1 MNIGLRM
8 GLTIASIA
16 VFIVITLLITGTRL
30 NIKYSIVW
38 LIWAL
43 LLIFMAIF
51 PETFYGVSDLLGIE
65 LPVNAVFLIMIAL
78 LYGLTLFVY
87 IMISKHNEEIIKLT
101 YEISVLKKELDELK
115 KKNER

>member
-8 GLTIASIA
+8 GLTIASVA
-16 VFIVITLLITGTRL
+16 VLIVVALLISKKRL

-38 LIWAL
+38 LIWSL
-43 LLIFMAIF
+43 LLVFMSIF
-51 PETFYGVSDLLGIE
+51 PETFYGISDLLGIE

-78 LYGLTLFVY
+78 LYALTLFVY
-87 IMISKHNEEIIKLT
+87 IMISKHSEEIVKLT
-101 YEISVLKKELDELK
+101 YQVALLKKELDELK